1 MYLNYILLFLFVFI
15 GKGFFSWDE
24 EFLIALGLFL
34 VIYFLYS
41 LLKTS
46 LFDSLSDQINKIAL
60 KFMFFYSLNIIM
72 LKILINSFKREFE
85 LKNSISYVYLYLNSY
100 ANDFSTINR
109 NYIVSVYK
117 NTINHFIVKLIYSNF
132 ELNKQF
138 YISSSSDLSDLNKFI
153 FILEKVLLNKTFS

>member
-1 MYLNYILLFLFVFI
+1 MYLNYILLFVFVFI

-24 EFLIALGLFL
+24 EFLIAMGLFF
-34 VIYFLYS
+34 VIFFLYN

-46 LFDSLSDQINKIAL
+46 LFNSLTEQIDKIAL

-100 ANDFSTINR
+100 ALDFSTINKS
-109 NYIVSVYK
+109 YLLSVYK
-117 NTINHFIVKLIYSNF
+117 NTINQLLSKLLVGNF
-132 ELNKQF
+132 EINKHF
-138 YISSSSDLSDLNKFI
+138 YLASSSDLSDLNKFI
-153 FILEKVLLNKTFS
+153 FSLEKVLLNKTF